1 MRVVHIIKATKI
13 AGAEGHLLTLL
24 PGLAATGVDVRL
36 ILLHPP
42 GNTVDD
48 FVDALQSGMPPVPV
62 ERMLIRRHLD
72 LALIGL
78 LRRRLRE
85 LQPDI
90 VHTHLIHAD
99 VYGIPAARLAGVRR
113 IIASRHADDP
123 FRRWLPM
130 RAIHAL
136 LWRLATDGIPISDA
150 VRRFCAEIEF
160 APPRKLHTIHYG
172 IVPPAIPAD
181 RDASGVALR
190 RELGVPPHAPL
201 IGFVGRLIWQK
212 GVIYGLQAFARA
224 LLQFPTAQ
232 LVIVGDGKLRAMLE
246 RKARQYGIARS
257 VHFLGWRTDVPRLMA
272 AFDVFLLPTLQEG
285 FGLVLLEAMAGRTPI
300 LSTTVSA
307 IPEIVI
313 DGETGLLAPPRDP
326 AAMGDALIALLGD
339 EALRRHMGLMGEDR
353 LETTFSADTMIAAT
367 AALYRGNI

>member
-1 MRVVHIIKATKI
+1 
-13 AGAEGHLLTLL
+13 
-24 PGLAATGVDVRL
+24 
-36 ILLHPP
+36 
-42 GNTVDD
+42 
-48 FVDALQSGMPPVPV
+48 
-62 ERMLIRRHLD
+62 
-72 LALIGL
+72 
-78 LRRRLRE
+78 
-85 LQPDI
+85 
-90 VHTHLIHAD
+90 
-99 VYGIPAARLAGVRR
+99 
-113 IIASRHADDP
+113 
-123 FRRWLPM
+123 
-130 RAIHAL
+130 
-136 LWRLATDGIPISDA
+136 
-150 VRRFCAEIEF
+150 
-160 APPRKLHTIHYG
+160 
-172 IVPPAIPAD
+172 
-181 RDASGVALR
+181 
-190 RELGVPPHAPL
+190 
-201 IGFVGRLIWQK
+201 
-212 GVIYGLQAFARA
+212 
-224 LLQFPTAQ
+224 
-232 LVIVGDGKLRAMLE
+232 MLE